1 MDAFLNKDELSV
13 LTGYSNF
20 SSQSKWLDNNGWI
33 YHLNAKGFPVVGR
46 EYCNAKMSGGRY
58 ENSLIGE
65 MPDFSKVNNGRY

>member
-46 EYCNAKMSGGRY
+46 EYCNAKMSGGRH
-58 ENSLIGE
+58 EDSFVGE

>member
-1 MDAFLNKDELSV
+1 MDAFLNKYELLV
-13 LTGYSNF
+13 LNGHSRS
-20 SSQSKWLDNNGWI
+20 SSQIKWLDNNCWI

-58 ENSLIGE
+58 DKSHIGE

>member
-46 EYCNAKMSGGRY
+46 EYCNAKMSGGLSNLDIV
-58 ENSLIGE
+58 EL
-65 MPDFSKVNNGRY
+65 PDFSKVA